1 MPELLA
7 SKLGLKPRRR
17 SGGAE
22 AETAWVGMF
31 VVYLQPRAPPSAR
44 ADPDT
49 VFKEPPGSI
58 T

>member
-1 MPELLA
+1 
-7 SKLGLKPRRR
+7 
-17 SGGAE
+17 
-22 AETAWVGMF
+22 MF